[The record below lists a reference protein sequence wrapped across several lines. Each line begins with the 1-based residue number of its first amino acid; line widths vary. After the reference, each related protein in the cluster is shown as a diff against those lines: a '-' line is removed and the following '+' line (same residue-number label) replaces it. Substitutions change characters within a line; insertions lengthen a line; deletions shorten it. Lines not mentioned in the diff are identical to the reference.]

1 MARLTLADQLAA
13 ATTKISS
20 LEDQV
25 RQLQYQATREQAEML
40 AKTADFEKKLK
51 DKDSSYGYQSANL
64 TAAMNE
70 IEQAHAVLDGVE
82 GAPTRDYEK
91 EGSYGKTQRNVV
103 TRLAG
108 AFLAIAR
115 NDGVK

>member
-13 ATTKISS
+13 ATTKVSS
-20 LEDQV
+20 LEE
-25 RQLQYQATREQAEML
+25 QLHTLRHAAAQKDAEHA
-40 AKTADFEKKLK
+40 AKVVEFEKKLK
-51 DKDSSYGYQSANL
+51 DKDQSYSYQSSNL
-64 TAAMNE
+64 TIANNE

-91 EGSYGKTQRNVV
+91 EGGYGKTQRNVV

-115 NDGVK
+115 NGGVK